1 MGYLMAHEH
10 LQWLC
15 NNRSAYTGSI
25 FYCVPE

>member
-1 MGYLMAHEH
+1 MAHEH